1 MSSSSTTSTTDPI
14 THPHPSPVLT
24 PSNHLQIKFTKDNY
38 LSWKAAII
46 SYINGNKISH
56 HIDGATTAPPQHIA
70 SFSSPTT
77 ILVPNPAYDPW
88 FEIDQLL
95 LSVFLCSLILFLKIL
110 SPIP

>member
-1 MSSSSTTSTTDPI
+1 MSSTSATNSTIMS
-14 THPHPSPVLT
+14 HPSPILT
-24 PSNHLQIKFTKDNY
+24 PSNY
-38 LSWKAAII
+38 LSWITAII
-46 SYINGNKISH
+46 PYINGNKISH
-56 HIDGATTAPPQHIA
+56 HIDGATTAPPQYIA

-77 ILVPNPAYDPW
+77 ILVPNPADDPW